1 MDSFFDLQSSGA
13 QNQKN
18 APDKDTD
25 MKFAKRVVQLK
36 PEGAYAVLQKAREL
50 EASGQN
56 IIHLEI
62 GQPGFDTFSH
72 ISQAGIQA
80 IQDGHTRYNPPS
92 GLPELKQAVA
102 EDAGQRRGI
111 HITPGQVVIGPGAKP
126 GLFFPTLALVEPGD
140 EVLYPDP
147 GFPTYP
153 AMIQAAGGIPV
164 PVPLDEQNGFS
175 FDLDAFETLICDKT
189 KMIILNSPAN
199 PTGGVMPLK
208 DLEAVAEA
216 AQRHDCWV
224 MSDEIYSRLIF
235 DRDTPVSIAALP
247 GMSDRTV
254 IVDGFSKTYAMTGWR
269 LGYMITPEPLA
280 QRLDLLM
287 THAVGCTA
295 SFTQIAGAAA
305 LKGDQTKIDEAL
317 TDYKMKRDMM
327 VQGLNAIPK
336 FSCQT
341 PGGAF
346 YAFPNI
352 RETGLTSNDLAMKLL
367 DEVGV
372 ACLSG
377 TDFGEKGEGYL
388 RLCYAGSPQDISKA
402 LERIAECMKRI

>member
-1 MDSFFDLQSSGA
+1 ME
-13 QNQKN
+13 
-18 APDKDTD
+18 
-25 MKFAKRVVQLK
+25 FAKRVSALK
-36 PEGAYAVLQKAREL
+36 PEGAYKVLQKAREL
-50 EASGQN
+50 EAEGRD

-62 GQPGFDTFSH
+62 GQPGFDTFLH
-72 ISQAGIQA
+72 IAKAGMQA

-92 GLPELKQAVA
+92 GLPELRKAIA
-102 EDAGQRRGI
+102 RDAGKRREI
-111 HITPGQVVIGPGAKP
+111 HISPEQVVIGPGAKP
-126 GLFFPTLALVEPGD
+126 GLFFPTLAVVEPGD

-164 PVPLDEQNGFS
+164 PVPLDERNAFS
-175 FDLDAFETLICDKT
+175 FDLDAFHTLVCDKT

-199 PTGGVMPLK
+199 PTGGVIPLK

-235 DRDTPVSIAALP
+235 DQDASVSIAALP
-247 GMSDRTV
+247 EMKKRTI

-280 QRLDLLM
+280 RRLDLLM

-295 SFTQIAGAAA
+295 SFTQLAGVEA
-305 LKGDQTKIDEAL
+305 LKGDQTIVDEAL
-317 TDYKMKRDMM
+317 AEYRMKRDLM
-327 VQGLNAIPK
+327 VEGLKAIPG
-336 FSCQT
+336 FSCQL

-352 RETGLTSNDLAMKLL
+352 RKTGFSSGDLAMKLL
-367 DEVGV
+367 DKAGV

-377 TDFGEKGEGYL
+377 TDFGENGEGYL
-388 RLCYAGSPQDISKA
+388 RLCYAGSPEEISKA
-402 LERIAECMKRI
+402 LERIAEYMKKL